1 MAGRPRVLVA
11 DDHAGI
17 TAWLRELLSEECDVV
32 GAVSD
37 GGEVAAA
44 AVRLQPVVIV
54 VDLNMPT
61 VDGFEVCRQ
70 LAQQHSRSK
79 AIVIT
84 AIADETLEEEAL
96 QAGAAGFLPK
106 AAAATELIAAV
117 KRIWAG
123 L

>member
-1 MAGRPRVLVA
+1 VSSRPRVLLA

-37 GGEVAAA
+37 GSEVVAA
-44 AVRLQPVVIV
+44 AVRLQPVVVV
-54 VDLNMPT
+54 VDLNLPT
-61 VDGFEVCRQ
+61 VNGFDVCRQ
-70 LAQQHSRSK
+70 ILRDGVRAK

-84 AIADETLEEEAL
+84 AMADEVFEEEAL
-96 QAGAAGFLPK
+96 QAGAAGFFPK
-106 AAAATELIAAV
+106 AAAGPKLVSAI
-117 KRIWAG
+117 KQIWAG